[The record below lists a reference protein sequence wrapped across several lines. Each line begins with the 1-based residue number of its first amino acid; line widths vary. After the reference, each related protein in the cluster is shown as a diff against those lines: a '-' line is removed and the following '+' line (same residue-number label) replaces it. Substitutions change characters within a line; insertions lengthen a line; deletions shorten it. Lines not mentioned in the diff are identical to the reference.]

1 MFNEMSLNKIL
12 VFPQSKSILR
22 SYCKNSGKY
31 EIEIRLSSLYKKR
44 TDTYAS
50 VRHSTQSSHAVPNTS
65 ERRDKNYA
73 TLYLFTIF
81 CW

>member
-1 MFNEMSLNKIL
+1 MNNLTK
-12 VFPQSKSILR
+12 SKS
-22 SYCKNSGKY
+22 KAVP
-31 EIEIRLSSLYKKR
+31 YKKR